1 MEALRIWGE
10 NIPYNT
16 GRPKRELLT
25 LRSGSEQHVTMRAM
39 IDIFSGKVMKDCG
52 WMDTLVWNNEISKGN
67 VSENMDDVPTL
78 TPYPVSGSGTAVI
91 VAPGGGF
98 IGLSRELEGSEIAA
112 ALNERGIGAFVL
124 EYRLNPYRAP
134 VCWLDAQRAVRYLR
148 CHAAEW
154 GLDPGRI
161 GAMGFSAGGYT
172 VGGAALLPDIDP
184 AAAPGYT
191 PDAVDAADGRPAF
204 LGMIYPAVS
213 YDGNP
218 NPLYTMVGA
227 DYFDEEKRP
236 ALMRQYSLTAQLR
249 PSDVPQFL
257 CYGTR
262 DPLKGFAEYEQR
274 MTALDIPHETLVI
287 PGASHGFGLRD
298 EKSAFW
304 IDRFAEWVKAL

>member
-1 MEALRIWGE
+1 MDALRIWGQTV
-10 NIPYNT
+10 PYNT
-16 GRPKRELLT
+16 GRPKKELLT
-25 LRSGSEQHVTMRAM
+25 LRDGSEKHVTLRAM
-39 IDIFSGKVMKDCG
+39 ADIFSSRVMKDSG
-52 WMDTLVWNNEISKGN
+52 WMDTYVWNGEIRTGK
-67 VSENMDDVPTL
+67 VSQNMDDVPTL
-78 TPYPVSGSGTAVI
+78 TPYPVNGSDTAVV

-112 ALNERGIGAFVL
+112 ALNARGIGAFVL
-124 EYRLNPYRAP
+124 EYRLSPYRAP

-148 CHAAEW
+148 CHAEEW
-154 GLDPGRI
+154 GLDPDRI

-172 VGGAALLPDIDP
+172 VGGAALMPGPGPTSDP
-184 AAAPGYT
+184 AYV

-227 DYFDEEKRP
+227 DYFDAEKRP
-236 ALMRQYSLTAQLR
+236 ALMRQYSLTQQLR
-249 PSDVPQFL
+249 PSDIPQFL

-274 MTALDIPHETLVI
+274 MTELGIPHETLVI
-287 PGASHGFGLRD
+287 PGAGHGFGLRD

-304 IDRFAEWVKAL
+304 IDRFADWVKK